1 MDRETKAHLQKQK
14 IKINFDVPQLVTR
27 EEWPIL
33 GAGSSHPEYK
43 SYKKQKNRGKLSK
56 CIGHALQLDSDI
68 DSSIDGED
76 CWSVV
81 RIK

>member
-33 GAGSSHPEYK
+33 GAGSFHPE
-43 SYKKQKNRGKLSK
+43 
-56 CIGHALQLDSDI
+56 H
-68 DSSIDGED
+68 
-76 CWSVV
+76 
-81 RIK
+81 

>member
-33 GAGSSHPEYK
+33 GAGSSHPEY
-43 SYKKQKNRGKLSK
+43 
-56 CIGHALQLDSDI
+56 
-68 DSSIDGED
+68 
-76 CWSVV
+76 
-81 RIK
+81 